1 MDIRLLLTS
10 AGPHC
15 KPIKC
20 GEGQRVFLTLK
31 DGKQD
36 FAADGSGVLI
46 ATITDEGLLCSNGGN
61 GQWDYQFSIESSEI
75 AVGKTVTA
83 ADILGVCC
91 LDCGT
96 EALLAKLRR
105 SDARDFTV
113 ESFSIFSDDEE
124 VEAGEYRLFRRHS
137 SVFLYSME
145 VSVAQILPEGGP
157 YPPEPGMLRVKP
169 LATPAQALGPW
180 SEMATGA
187 VINPA
192 SSTPLTAR
200 FKFSPPLLLHGG
212 RAFGVSVLP
221 PEDGTYRGL
230 EVHLQFSPI
239 DE

>member
-46 ATITDEGLLCSNGGN
+46 ATITGDNLLCSNGGS

-83 ADILGVCC
+83 SDILGVCC

-96 EALLAKLRR
+96 EALLAKLKR
-105 SDARDFTV
+105 SDSHDFTI
-113 ESFSIFSDDEE
+113 ESFSLFGDDEE
-124 VEAGEYRLFRRHS
+124 VEAGEYRLFRKHS
-137 SVFLYSME
+137 SILLYSME
-145 VSVAQILPEGGP
+145 ISVAQIVPAGGP
-157 YPPEPGMLRVKP
+157 YPPEPGTLTVKP
-169 LATPAQALGPW
+169 LGTPIQTVGPW
-180 SEMATGA
+180 SELAAGA

-192 SSTPLTAR
+192 SETPLTAR
-200 FKFSPPLLLHGG
+200 FQFSPPLILQGG
-212 RAFGVSVLP
+212 KAFGVGVLP
-221 PEDGTYRGL
+221 PEVGTYRGL
-230 EVHLQFSPI
+230 EVHLQFSAL
-239 DE
+239 EA